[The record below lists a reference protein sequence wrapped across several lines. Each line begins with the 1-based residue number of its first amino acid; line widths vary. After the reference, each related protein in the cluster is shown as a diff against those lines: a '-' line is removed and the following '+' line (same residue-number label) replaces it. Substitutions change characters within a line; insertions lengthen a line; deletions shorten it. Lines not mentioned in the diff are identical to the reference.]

1 MRIYT
6 FIRFICFNLDS
17 DVVVIPDDDHVDT
30 PPPPPK
36 IDRSPEQAGGG
47 SVESLSVEETNKL
60 RAKLGLK
67 PLAVDEGKRTD
78 GKIKDDLGE
87 FYHKPA
93 GHLGAKAQ
101 QEKLKQKIAERKEK
115 RQLEAKLVKTKTLGE
130 SDSEDDV
137 GTWVDRNRKLQ
148 EAKQAAEKRVSL
160 SALIVSPKNDTV
172 LNL

>member
-1 MRIYT
+1 M
-6 FIRFICFNLDS
+6 
-17 DVVVIPDDDHVDT
+17 VEVIPDDDHVDT

-47 SVESLSVEETNKL
+47 AVESLSIEETNKL

-67 PLAVDEGKRTD
+67 PLAVEEGKRAD

-93 GHLGAKAQ
+93 GHLGVKAQ
-101 QEKLKQKIAERKEK
+101 QEKLKQKIAVRKEK
-115 RQLEAKLVKTKTLGE
+115 RQLEAKLGKTKTLGE

-137 GTWVDRNRKLQ
+137 GTWVERNRKLQ
-148 EAKQAAEKRVSL
+148 EAKQAATKRVRL
-160 SALIVSPKNDTV
+160 FV
-172 LNL
+172 LMICLGSRWRCGKRQ